1 MGSGAG
7 GRSRAT
13 SATSGTRRGLQTHRR
28 PPPSRRPPPL
38 YPSPLGDVPGC
49 LFIMFES
56 TITVDARGH
65 LLGRLASTVAKEL
78 LNGQH
83 LAVVRCEE
91 LNISGKHI
99 RNKNKYLAF
108 LRKRMA
114 TNPKKGPIHYR
125 SPARIFW
132 RTVRGMLPHKTARG
146 AAALA
151 RLRSFEGMP
160 PPYDKTKKMV
170 VPCALR
176 VVRLRPDRKYTRLGR
191 ISSELGW
198 KYADVIERLEAKRKV
213 FSAAHYERVKAA
225 AKLRRKAIEAA
236 DLSSVAETLEAS
248 GY

>member
-1 MGSGAG
+1 
-7 GRSRAT
+7 
-13 SATSGTRRGLQTHRR
+13 
-28 PPPSRRPPPL
+28 
-38 YPSPLGDVPGC
+38 
-49 LFIMFES
+49 MFES
-56 TITVDARGH
+56 NITIDARGH

-83 LAVVRCEE
+83 LTVVRCEE
-91 LNISGKHI
+91 LNISGKHV
-99 RNKNKYLAF
+99 RVKNKYLSF

-146 AAALA
+146 AAALT
-151 RLRSFEGMP
+151 RLRSFEGVP

-170 VPCALR
+170 VPTALR
-176 VVRLRPDRKYTRLGR
+176 VLRLRPDRKFTQMGR
-191 ISSELGW
+191 IATDLGW

-213 FSAAHYERVKAA
+213 YGAAYHERKKAA
-225 AKLRRKAIEAA
+225 KKLRLKAAEAV
-236 DLSSVAETLEAS
+236 DLGSAGATLEAA